1 MGKVN
6 VIQKSR
12 KECRCSKCGKTIPV
26 GSKYY
31 RGSINFHPDIVR
43 CSDCGLESW
52 EVTTSD
58 YQLQAGEIV
67 YRWNENYGVTEDA
80 IESIRGDLESLAE
93 ELQERL
99 DNMPES
105 LQDSDTGMI
114 LQERIEHL
122 QAAQNE
128 LDNVDVDGIKEEV
141 LDEYNQ
147 ALDEDEEELEEL
159 DWENPDQYSDVLDIV
174 EAFETKL
181 DEMISDALSVIEV

>member
-105 LQDSDTGMI
+105 LQDSDTGVI
-114 LQERIEHL
+114 LQERIEQL
-122 QAAQNE
+122 EDAQNE

-181 DEMISDALSVIEV
+181 DELISDALSVIEV

>member
-80 IESIRGDLESLAE
+80 IESIRGDIESLAE

-114 LQERIEHL
+114 L
-122 QAAQNE
+122 
-128 LDNVDVDGIKEEV
+128 
-141 LDEYNQ
+141 
-147 ALDEDEEELEEL
+147 LE
-159 DWENPDQYSDVLDIV
+159 N
-174 EAFETKL
+174 
-181 DEMISDALSVIEV
+181 